1 MRDSHQLLMLS
12 TEENMSS
19 RRSFQWPWSPA
30 IPQDSPSLYSNHER
44 KSSSTLS
51 DAVWYYSECNL
62 YDLATR
68 YSLAHSCTDSEFL
81 HPRPPP
87 LPPPAYTT
95 FDPTNEVSAIEAVL
109 TRIDEHR
116 QIVQTADRLGYTP
129 QSSVSKRRWK
139 PLLAALLAMNLCAMS
154 LIVVAVYMGVMS
166 NDPLWKNA
174 FWCGFTNS
182 LPKSLVSGAFVFT
195 VAIVGM
201 TPFAQRYLKGV
212 WTMLLYSFF
221 LFMMGSIIG
230 AANHSLNIVVVVCK
244 A

>member
-1 MRDSHQLLMLS
+1 MGDHHQLIEFSIM
-12 TEENMSS
+12 ENMSA
-19 RRSFQWPWSPA
+19 RRSFQWPWSPTVS
-30 IPQDSPSLYSNHER
+30 QDSPSLYSNHEC
-44 KSSSTLS
+44 KSSSSLS
-51 DAVWYYSECNL
+51 EVAGYYSECNL
-62 YDLATR
+62 YDSSTR

-95 FDPTNEVSAIEAVL
+95 FDPTHEVSAIEAVL

-116 QIVQTADRLGYTP
+116 QIVQNADRLGYSP
-129 QSSVSKRRWK
+129 QSPVRQRRWK
-139 PLLAALLAMNLCAMS
+139 TLLAALLAMNLCAMS

-166 NDPLWKNA
+166 NDSLWKNA

-182 LPKSLVSGAFVFT
+182 LPKSLASGAFVFT